1 MKFESSLIKGTLI
14 KRYKR
19 FLADVTLEN
28 GSVVTVHVA
37 KPGSMLELAK
47 PGTKIW
53 LEPNNNPKR
62 KLKYSWKLIEID
74 NTFIGVDTNYANK
87 VVKEALD
94 NKTIDINFDKYKSEV
109 KYGENSRID
118 FLLYF
123 KKDPEMYLEVK
134 SVTLSRKEG
143 LAEFPDSITLRGT
156 KHMNELAQKVKEGYQ
171 STILYLIQRSDITK
185 LSIASDIDPNY
196 QKSYDNAIANGVK
209 VLCYDCIISK
219 DGIALGKRLDLANV
233 INSV

>member
-1 MKFESSLIKGTLI
+1 MCI
-14 KRYKR
+14 RDR
-19 FLADVTLEN
+19 
-28 GSVVTVHVA
+28 
-37 KPGSMLELAK
+37 
-47 PGTKIW
+47 
-53 LEPNNNPKR
+53 
-62 KLKYSWKLIEID
+62 D

-171 STILYLIQRSDITK
+171 STILFLIQRSDITK

>member
-37 KPGSMLELAK
+37 NPGSMLELAK

-134 SVTLSRKEG
+134 SVTLQAPQSSLG
-143 LAEFPDSITLRGT
+143 YFPDTISTRAH
-156 KHMNELAQKVKEGYQ
+156 KHCRELMHVLDTPSNLPQRAVM
-171 STILYLIQRSDITK
+171 LYLVQHTGINQVSPATH
-185 LSIASDIDPNY
+185 IDPTY
-196 QKSYDNAIANGVK
+196 AQLVAEAKSLGVEF
-209 VLCYDCIISK
+209 
-219 DGIALGKRLDLANV
+219 LAYNCK
-233 INSV
+233 INQENILINQELNFIM